1 MHVDWDTHTH
11 THRYTTPRVRRT
23 RSTAHSPPPPSQL
36 GFPAP
41 RPAGS
46 GRGSGDHVTAPSG
59 PFALSLPLAK
69 MAASGERRAAA
80 PAPHRPAAAPQPP
93 PSGPSPLRGPTAA
106 SRRGRARGWRR
117 CGGGAAALRGLQGR
131 ERPSGPSPPPH
142 PTYTQRPLG
151 GGGGDG
157 RARNCAGAEPGG
169 GVHVGR
175 GAGPGAA
182 VRGCVRGTG
191 TPGALPGTAQRGVT
205 CVPCGDSALAV
216 LPARPASVHGCGSC
230 SAASSHLCALLS
242 SVQCVVAALRCWPC
256 AMRSD
261 IWGLL
266 SPCSAAAPPDAVQA
280 LCSAWCSDVVLAMCN
295 MQ

>member
-131 ERPSGPSPPPH
+131 ERPSGPSPPPTPH
-142 PTYTQRPLG
+142 TYTQRPLG

-169 GVHVGR
+169 GPR
-175 GAGPGAA
+175 GARCGAGSGGAGLRAGNGDTRSASGHCAARGDVCAVRRQRPRGPPSPAGVRARLRIVQCSIIASVCVAGLCA
-182 VRGCVRGTG
+182 VRGG
-191 TPGALPGTAQRGVT
+191 
-205 CVPCGDSALAV
+205 SAAVLAV
-216 LPARPASVHGCGSC
+216 
-230 SAASSHLCALLS
+230 
-242 SVQCVVAALRCWPC
+242 
-256 AMRSD
+256 
-261 IWGLL
+261 
-266 SPCSAAAPPDAVQA
+266 
-280 LCSAWCSDVVLAMCN
+280 CN
-295 MQ
+295 AQ

>member
-1 MHVDWDTHTH
+1 MSAARRLRLHIA
-11 THRYTTPRVRRT
+11 PRPP
-23 RSTAHSPPPPSQL
+23 HSHPRAALPHSAAPPLPRDGVGRGVGGVAGAAPRLCGAFRAGSGLRALPPPP
-36 GFPAP
+36 
-41 RPAGS
+41 
-46 GRGSGDHVTAPSG
+46 T
-59 PFALSLPLAK
+59 
-69 MAASGERRAAA
+69 
-80 PAPHRPAAAPQPP
+80 PH
-93 PSGPSPLRGPTAA
+93 
-106 SRRGRARGWRR
+106 
-117 CGGGAAALRGLQGR
+117 
-131 ERPSGPSPPPH
+131 
-142 PTYTQRPLG
+142 TYTQRPLG
-151 GGGGDG
+151 GGEGTAG
-157 RARNCAGAEPGG
+157 RGTAQARSRG

-230 SAASSHLCALLS
+230 SAASSHLCALLG

>member
-1 MHVDWDTHTH
+1 MRGRRRGSAGPSGPGAAFGPFPPPPPHTH
-11 THRYTTPRVRRT
+11 TH
-23 RSTAHSPPPPSQL
+23 SAH
-36 GFPAP
+36 
-41 RPAGS
+41 
-46 GRGSGDHVTAPSG
+46 
-59 PFALSLPLAK
+59 
-69 MAASGERRAAA
+69 
-80 PAPHRPAAAPQPP
+80 
-93 PSGPSPLRGPTAA
+93 
-106 SRRGRARGWRR
+106 W
-117 CGGGAAALRGLQGR
+117 
-131 ERPSGPSPPPH
+131 
-142 PTYTQRPLG
+142 G
-151 GGGGDG
+151 GGGEGTAG
-157 RARNCAGAEPGG
+157 RGTAQARSRG

-230 SAASSHLCALLS
+230 SAASSHLCALLG

-266 SPCSAAAPPDAVQA
+266 SPCSAAAPPDAVLGPVQCMVQCCGA
-280 LCSAWCSDVVLAMCN
+280 GHV
-295 MQ
+295 

>member
-1 MHVDWDTHTH
+1 MRCTRGHVAQGSGCVLYMVWWCTGGASRCIAREPTLHGGVIALHVDWDTHTH

-142 PTYTQRPLG
+142 PPPHRRSRSSACVG
-151 GGGGDG
+151 WRSC
-157 RARNCAGAEPGG
+157 RASWRRRRRSC
-169 GVHVGR
+169 VG
-175 GAGPGAA
+175 
-182 VRGCVRGTG
+182 
-191 TPGALPGTAQRGVT
+191 
-205 CVPCGDSALAV
+205 
-216 LPARPASVHGCGSC
+216 
-230 SAASSHLCALLS
+230 
-242 SVQCVVAALRCWPC
+242 
-256 AMRSD
+256 
-261 IWGLL
+261 
-266 SPCSAAAPPDAVQA
+266 
-280 LCSAWCSDVVLAMCN
+280 
-295 MQ
+295 